1 LIVRKQKNVT
11 RRRLGF
17 ASGAVVAL
25 FLLVGAAQMG
35 GAAAAVKGPSSTA
48 EHSRQAERVR
58 DTIRMLDGATVDA
71 DGAAMRRLLADD
83 FQLINPLGVPTSREE
98 YIGSVVGGQLDFL
111 SFEVAS
117 DIVVRLYDDGD
128 AAVARYKS
136 SIDLAA
142 FGQRLTHEAMHTDLL
157 ERNRGRWQVVWAQ
170 TTAIPNN
177 PGLVIE
183 ALKRAS

>member
-1 LIVRKQKNVT
+1 MMNTQRTNVT

-35 GAAAAVKGPSSTA
+35 GAAAAVRGPSSTA
-48 EHSRQAERVR
+48 EGSRQADRVR
-58 DTIRMLDGATVDA
+58 DTIRMLDQATVEADA
-71 DGAAMRRLLADD
+71 ATMRRLLADD

-98 YIGSVVGGQLDFL
+98 YVGSVASGQLDFL
-111 SFEVAS
+111 AFEAVS
-117 DIVVRLYDDGD
+117 DIVVRLYDDD

-136 SIDLAA
+136 SVDLAA
-142 FGQRLTHEAMHTDLL
+142 FGQRLTHQAMHTDLL

-177 PGLVIE
+177 PALVIE
-183 ALKRAS
+183 ALKRAG